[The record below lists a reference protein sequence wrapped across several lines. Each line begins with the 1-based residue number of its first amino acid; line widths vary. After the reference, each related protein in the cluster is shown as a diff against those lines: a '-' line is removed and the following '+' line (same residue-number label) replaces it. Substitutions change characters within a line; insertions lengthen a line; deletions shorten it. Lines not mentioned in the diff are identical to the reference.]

1 MWRLEEAFS
10 KSLGKIGILDIAML
24 PEGVDVERAMYY
36 AVKLGWMLTD
46 SFKES
51 KKGQPVGSLSG
62 QQRELNIE
70 QYEGIQQMFNMLN
83 YIEMQLDKV
92 VGINSQRRGQVQGS
106 DPGLGVTQEAIQASS
121 NITETYFYNHDLLRL
136 EVLRKLAEVSKF
148 CLRNGSES
156 LQYAT
161 SDATIKTFTI
171 DGKMINEADYNVHI
185 LNSNIDSKAEQ
196 MLQEGIKIGFQTGQ
210 VDLIQMMDIYSNDTI
225 SSIRNKLTKSIRKNQ
240 KTKQQEAQAQ
250 QNHEKEIQQM
260 QLQQKQ
266 LDRDIL
272 KYRIDTEAQVK
283 LEVAQIS
290 ALGFASNENTD
301 VVPDILGEG
310 ELALKQQQHLS
321 DKFLAEQKLAHEKES
336 ANKQNSLKEREIK
349 SKQEVEKEKLKQI
362 DAQNKS
368 QELMQKKQ
376 IALKEKELA
385 AKIKIERIKIKSRP
399 KTTKK

>member
-1 MWRLEEAFS
+1 
-10 KSLGKIGILDIAML
+10 
-24 PEGVDVERAMYY
+24 
-36 AVKLGWMLTD
+36 
-46 SFKES
+46 
-51 KKGQPVGSLSG
+51 
-62 QQRELNIE
+62 
-70 QYEGIQQMFNMLN
+70 MLN

-92 VGINSQRRGQVQGS
+92 VGINSQRKGQVQGS

-156 LQYAT
+156 LQYAD

-240 KTKQQEAQAQ
+240 KAKQQEAQAQ

-272 KYRIDTEAQVK
+272 KYKIDTDNATK
-283 LEVAQIS
+283 IDVATIS
-290 ALGFASNENTD
+290 ALGFASGETVDNT
-301 VVPDILGEG
+301 PDILGQQ
-310 ELALKQQQHLS
+310 ELALKQSEHLS
-321 DKFLAEQKLAHEKES
+321 NKFLEEQRLAHEKES
-336 ANKQNSLKEREIK
+336 KAKEQSLKEKEIS
-349 SKQEVEKEKLKQI
+349 SKQSVEKEKLKQI
-362 DAQNKS
+362 DLQNKS
-368 QELMQKKQ
+368 QEKMQNKE
-376 IALKEKELA
+376 IALKEREMKNKLMVERL
-385 AKIKIERIKIKSRP
+385 KIKAKP
-399 KTTKK
+399 KVAKKK